1 MAIEK
6 DKGIFKMAWL
16 LLGCRI
22 AIGIVVGLS
31 EVLNGYM
38 DSQRFSGDE

>member
-1 MAIEK
+1 MA
-6 DKGIFKMAWL
+6 GL
-16 LLGCRI
+16 LYGCRI

-38 DSQRFSGDE
+38 DRQMFSRGK